1 MATYNDGDMLV
12 DNKTWNVYQ
21 RTNGS
26 WTLMGNIKGE
36 KGEKGDNGSSLL
48 CSGCCS
54 KISPIVKGDTF
65 QFSITVFNRT
75 PEVGEI
81 FIVPGVTETDGE
93 VSYYYWITCEVT
105 SINQL
110 IATVKVETLSFI
122 DHNRLYEHNISWE
135 VSGAFSLSFKLINRR
150 SSAYTVN
157 ALKSLQEL
165 NSQNKMPI
173 NGMALHNTTF
183 EPVFFM
189 QYVSAT
195 LYACGFNGVMWTYA
209 LSNEAGFKD
218 NVISLLK

>member
-1 MATYNDGDMLV
+1 MATYNDGDMVV

-36 KGEKGDNGSSLL
+36 KGDNGSSLL
-48 CSGCCS
+48 CGAHCS

-65 QFSITVFNRT
+65 QFPITAFNRT
-75 PEVGEI
+75 PEVGER
-81 FIVPGVTETDGE
+81 FAVPGVTETDGE
-93 VSYYYWITCEVT
+93 VSCYYWITCEVT

-110 IATVKVETLSFI
+110 IATVKVAIMSI
-122 DHNRLYEHNISWE
+122 IYHGRLYEHNISWE
-135 VSGAFSLSFKLINRR
+135 VSGAFSLSFKLINKR

-157 ALKSLQEL
+157 ALKSVQEL

-189 QYVSAT
+189 QYVGTT

>member
-26 WTLMGNIKGE
+26 WSLMGNI

-48 CSGCCS
+48 CGGICV
-54 KISPIVKGDTF
+54 KTSPTMLGDTF
-65 QFSITVFNRT
+65 QFSITAFNRT
-75 PEVGEI
+75 PKVGDW
-81 FIVPGVTETDGE
+81 FTVPGVYSSDGE
-93 VSYYYWITCEVT
+93 VYDYYWIACEVT

-110 IATVKVETLSFI
+110 IASAKVAKMSIINHAT
-122 DHNRLYEHNISWE
+122 LYEHNISWE
-135 VSGAFSLSFKLINRR
+135 VSGAFSLSFKVINRR
-150 SSAYTVN
+150 SSAYTVE

-173 NGMALHNTTF
+173 SGVALHDTTF
-183 EPVFFM
+183 EPVFYM
-189 QYVSAT
+189 QHISKT
-195 LYACGFNGVMWTYA
+195 LYACGFNGVMWAYA
-209 LSNEAGFKD
+209 LSNETGFKD

>member
-26 WTLMGNIKGE
+26 WSLMGNIKGE
-36 KGEKGDNGSSLL
+36 KGDDGSSLI
-48 CSGCCS
+48 CSAYCS
-54 KISPIVKGDTF
+54 KISPIVLGDTF
-65 QFSITVFNRT
+65 QFSITGFNRT
-75 PEVGEI
+75 PEVGER
-81 FIVPGVTETDGE
+81 FTVPGVTETDGE
-93 VSYYYWITCEVT
+93 VSLYYWITGEVT

-110 IATVKVETLSFI
+110 IATVKVASMSTI
-122 DHNRLYEHNISWE
+122 NHGRLYEHNISWE

-173 NGMALHNTTF
+173 NGVVLRNTKF
-183 EPVFFM
+183 EQVFFM
-189 QYVSAT
+189 QYVSET
-195 LYACGFNGVMWTYA
+195 LYACGFNGVMWAYA
-209 LSNEAGFKD
+209 LSNETGFKD